1 MELKKMN
8 AKEMSAYLNE
18 QKKLGYPNFKNKIV
32 KVIVEKYQIE
42 EELAREYVFNSR
54 MTQKIDE
61 DIYWSQHMGPEFW
74 AEFTADMIKAKK

>member
-1 MELKKMN
+1 MN
-8 AKEMSAYLNE
+8 ARELSAYLDE

-42 EELAREYVFNSR
+42 EAVAKEYVFNSA
-54 MTQKIDE
+54 MTKKIDS

-74 AEFTADMIKAKK
+74 AEFTVDMIKANMIKAKK